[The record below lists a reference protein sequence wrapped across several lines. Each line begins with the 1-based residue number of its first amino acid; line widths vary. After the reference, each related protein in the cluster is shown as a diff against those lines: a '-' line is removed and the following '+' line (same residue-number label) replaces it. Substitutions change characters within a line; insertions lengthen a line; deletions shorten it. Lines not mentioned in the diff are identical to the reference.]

1 MAFFSSILI
10 CSSYEDVLVKS
21 FHGVSQKVSGREAC
35 PLGGLA
41 SLACKQGKY
50 EEAEAL
56 YQRALVIRER
66 YLGQH
71 HPETARTLNGLAHL
85 AVQRGQD
92 TQAEALYRQ
101 ALSIREQRLIA
112 RHPDTAR
119 SLAGLARLYLKQGEI
134 DQPEPLMQRAATI
147 FEQLLGQTHPE
158 TVKARND
165 LASLCERRGT
175 RKIQERNGFLKA
187 KQQTNDGSAVGLPC
201 TS

>member
-56 YQRALVIRER
+56 YQRALGIRGR

-71 HPETARTLNGLAHL
+71 PPETARTLNGLVHPAG
-85 AVQRGQD
+85 QRGQS
-92 TQAEALYRQ
+92 T
-101 ALSIREQRLIA
+101 
-112 RHPDTAR
+112 
-119 SLAGLARLYLKQGEI
+119 QGEAHY
-134 DQPEPLMQRAATI
+134 RK
-147 FEQLLGQTHPE
+147 
-158 TVKARND
+158 TV
-165 LASLCERRGT
+165 S
-175 RKIQERNGFLKA
+175 
-187 KQQTNDGSAVGLPC
+187 
-201 TS
+201 